1 MRVYWRLSQIPELA
15 TLSRAKRGLIWSR
28 VYRNAFRH
36 WQTWGGLAACG
47 VLVGIGSHV
56 GGLFGH
62 SYIGAAIG
70 GGVGGFVFSQVI
82 IHVVRSHC
90 KHLFASDDSA

>member
-1 MRVYWRLSQIPELA
+1 MRIYWTLSQIPELA
-15 TLSRAKRGLIWSR
+15 TLSRAQRGLIWKR

-36 WQTWGGLAACG
+36 WQTWAGLAACG
-47 VLVGIGSHV
+47 MLAGIGGHV

-82 IHVVRSHC
+82 IHVVLSHY
-90 KHLFASDDSA
+90 KHVLAGNDSA